1 MAGIGWKLEKLLER
15 ESLGGAVGAFLT
27 GVAVTSGPWLL
38 TTLVLVLMRLAAVR
52 HGDPGIFEVER
63 VITLVY
69 ATVLVL
75 SAPIDIVLSRFASDR
90 VYEDRADAIA
100 APLRRALTA
109 TLLLFAVVG
118 ALDML
123 LIGADR
129 VVAAGGV
136 VLAVVV
142 GGQWLL
148 LSAAGGLG
156 SPATILR
163 AFAAGAP
170 VSIIAATAMARI
182 PALGAAG
189 YLYGFAAGQIVTLGV
204 LLWGTLRCLPAEEDE
219 SARLGPAFRDYAVLA
234 AAAMLLQAGI
244 WVDKLVVF
252 LGRGGAVASVY
263 AALAAI
269 AWLSVVP
276 TCAYLF
282 LQVETR
288 FYRRFRAYYA
298 AVERGSSLSELE
310 AAAAA
315 IRVEATRVLAGTAAV
330 QVIVTGL
337 ARLLAPRIV
346 EALGMRA
353 AGDQALRVL
362 LLGATLQVVALC
374 ATLMLYYFDFRSEAL
389 AAAVVLLVGNGV
401 FTTVGL
407 GLVPL
412 GTGYVLGCAAS
423 VGVALALLRSRLG
436 TLLRDTYQ
444 SQPYGASA

>member
-38 TTLVLVLMRLAAVR
+38 TTLVLVLMRMAAVR

-69 ATVLVL
+69 ASVLVL

-90 VYEDRADAIA
+90 VYEGRADRIA
-100 APLRRALTA
+100 APLRRALAA
-109 TLLLFAVVG
+109 TLVLFAVVG
-118 ALDML
+118 TIDMW
-123 LIGADR
+123 LIGAAPGLA
-129 VVAAGGV
+129 VGGV

-170 VSIIAATAMARI
+170 ISIIAATALSRAS
-182 PALGAAG
+182 LGSAG
-189 YLYGFAAGQIVTLGV
+189 YLYGFAIGQVVTLGL
-204 LLWGTLRCLPAEEDE
+204 LLWGTQRCLPAEEDE
-219 SARLGPAFRDYAVLA
+219 AGRLLPAFRAYAVLA

-244 WVDKLVVF
+244 WIDKLVVF
-252 LGRGGAVASVY
+252 LAHGGSVASVY

-298 AVERGSSLSELE
+298 AVERGASLSELE

-315 IRVEATRVLAGTAAV
+315 IRTESARVLAGTAAV
-330 QVIVTGL
+330 QVIVTAL
-337 ARLLAPRIV
+337 ALLLAPRIV
-346 EALGMRA
+346 EGLGLRA
-353 AGDQALRVL
+353 AGDEALRVL

-374 ATLMLYYFDFRSEAL
+374 ATLMLYYFDFRTEAL
-389 AAAVVLLVGNGV
+389 VAAVVLLVGNGV
-401 FTTVGL
+401 FTTAGL

-423 VGVALALLRSRLG
+423 VAVALALLRSRLG

-444 SQPYGASA
+444 SQPYGAGA